1 MTARRRI
8 VASGVLVAGAYVVAV
23 AISGQL
29 SPLARRPL
37 LDGMAPPAPYRW
49 VDPPA
54 ALAADNLPPT
64 AGSFRVPLG
73 AAGSATEVFTTED
86 AQVTLILA
94 EGAFVAAARA
104 DAVRLEVTP
113 VAPSDVGPPPPP
125 LEIVGNAVRI
135 DATYEPSGEG
145 IDEVA
150 ADLRVVLVY
159 PFEPNQHGGH
169 TIVTSTD
176 GQTWTAAE
184 TNDLPSIQQADAL
197 VTSLGYVAVAI
208 EPGVSPRAAPET
220 DVATGPAIAI
230 GIGLV
235 VLVAIT
241 VFLLRPRR

>member
-1 MTARRRI
+1 MTGRRRI
-8 VASGVLVAGAYVVAV
+8 VATGVLVAGAYVVAA
-23 AISGQL
+23 AISGHL
-29 SPLARRPL
+29 SPLARRPV
-37 LDGMAPPAPYRW
+37 LDGLAPPAPYRW
-49 VDPPA
+49 VDPPS
-54 ALAADNLPPT
+54 ALAADNRAPT
-64 AGSFRVPLG
+64 PGSFRVPL
-73 AAGSATEVFTTED
+73 AASGSTTEVFTTED

-94 EGAFVAAARA
+94 EGAFVAPPRA
-104 DAVRLEVTP
+104 NEVRLEVTP
-113 VAPSDVGPPPPP
+113 VAPSDVGPPPAP

-135 DATYEPSGEG
+135 DATFEPAGEE

-169 TIVTSTD
+169 AIVTSPD

-197 VTSLGYVAVAI
+197 VTSLGYVAVAR
-208 EPGVSPRAAPET
+208 EPGVSPSRAPEA
-220 DVATGPAIAI
+220 DIATGPAIAI

-235 VLVAIT
+235 ILVAIT